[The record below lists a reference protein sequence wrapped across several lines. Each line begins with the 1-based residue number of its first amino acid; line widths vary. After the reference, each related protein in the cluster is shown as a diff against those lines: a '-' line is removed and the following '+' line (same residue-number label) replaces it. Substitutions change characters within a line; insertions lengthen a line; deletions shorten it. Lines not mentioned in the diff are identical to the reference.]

1 MEKQDLRLI
10 TRTMVMIKKNP
21 TGRLRIYATKIN
33 FICLDLQK
41 KEKKKY

>member
-1 MEKQDLRLI
+1 
-10 TRTMVMIKKNP
+10 MVMIKKP

-41 KEKKKY
+41 KEKKEVLVKVSFSVR